1 MYHLCFELPSTGNC
15 RYPWQLHIPKCD
27 KLKYI
32 SGTGKDGLL
41 LPQILLLGVYTT
53 KVCES

>member
-15 RYPWQLHIPKCD
+15 GYPWQPHIPKCD

-32 SGTGKDGLL
+32 SGTGKGGLL
-41 LPQILLLGVYTT
+41 LPQILVFGVYTT
-53 KVCES
+53 KVSES